1 MKTLKESILNRSS
14 HSGEDFKAQRRN
26 EIEKWLKEYE
36 VQNYTINK
44 DFTIYVNGDVNLFKR
59 DLKEFP
65 DYIQFGVVRAN
76 FHCGGNKLTSLRGA
90 PKEVG
95 RSFYCDGN
103 QLTSLEGAPEKVGGS
118 FYCSD
123 NQLTSLE
130 GAPEDVGGDFGCDNN
145 QLTSLE
151 GAPEYVRGDFYCY
164 NNKVQFTEK
173 DVLNVCEVRELIFL

>member
-1 MKTLKESILNRSS
+1 MKTLRESILNRSS
-14 HSGEDFKAQRRN
+14 HTGEGFKVQRR
-26 EIEKWLKEYE
+26 ELIEKWLKKYE

-76 FHCGGNKLTSLRGA
+76 FHCGGNKLTSL
-90 PKEVG
+90 
-95 RSFYCDGN
+95 
-103 QLTSLEGAPEKVGGS
+103 EGAPEKVGGA
-118 FYCSD
+118 FFCSD

-145 QLTSLE
+145 KLTSLK
-151 GAPEYVRGDFYCY
+151 GAPKYVRGDFYCY